1 MEVISESGKDPEMAQ
16 VQGRGQSQDEE
27 PRPTPAPHGPH
38 LDALLTA
45 AEEPGVGQLQGLF
58 GLGALLTVVLQPAE
72 LALVDGEG
80 LQRLLWTKG
89 ALQESERRAR
99 QRQAS
104 DGRTLAGTGGT
115 ACRGAGHL

>member
-1 MEVISESGKDPEMAQ
+1 MAQ
-16 VQGRGQSQDEE
+16 VRGRGQSQDEE
-27 PRPTPAPHGPH
+27 PRPTPAPQGPH

-80 LQRLLWTKG
+80 LQRLLRTQG

-104 DGRTLAGTGGT
+104 DGRTLAGTGRDSPPG
-115 ACRGAGHL
+115 RGACVIP